1 MFNKFY
7 INFNFIF
14 KIKGENMKKEILICI
29 VCGSFLG
36 SKGLEICPVCGAD
49 LNYESIFVEP
59 EEKEEE

>member
-1 MFNKFY
+1 
-7 INFNFIF
+7 
-14 KIKGENMKKEILICI
+14 MKKEILICI